1 MHEVPA
7 GAQARSLRGGDTK
20 SESVLENF
28 FLVGVGESFS
38 QLLLQV
44 PLPLRLLV

>member
-1 MHEVPA
+1 MHEAPA

-20 SESVLENF
+20 VNLCWKKF
-28 FLVGVGESFS
+28 RLGWRWGEFS
-38 QLLLQV
+38 QLLLHV